1 MDFDLYLDDAIV
13 VTPAGP
19 APGSVGVAE
28 GKIAALLAP
37 GTEVSATRTIDC
49 GGRPVLPGLVDPHVH
64 LGGGV
69 SYEELCETES
79 VSAAAGGVTTIL
91 QYRRSLTTF
100 AETFPE
106 ERRAAAELMPI
117 DTAYHFILGGM
128 EQVELIPEYAALYGV
143 TTYKFYMGG
152 YPPGNPIGLITVDD
166 ATLFRAMEHIRGLGP
181 YARCMVHC
189 EDDSLVIHLTAK
201 ARTSGREDLPAY
213 TESRPAFVEE
223 QDLLRAIW
231 LAELTGCPLYVPH
244 TTVGMAVEE
253 AANARMRGASVHLET
268 CPHYLAL
275 TADDERLAAQGAG
288 VGKVAP
294 ALRDQENQDRLWWGL
309 EQGLIHTVG
318 SDHVPIAKTGAA
330 LWEERPGFAGLGTML
345 PVVYTYGVAAERID
359 LAKLAEV
366 TAANPA
372 RTFGLYPQKGAIA
385 IGSDADLLLIDP
397 DTPQVVGPETTHS
410 RYTSAFE
417 DLALQGWPVFTIRR
431 GEVIFED
438 GTYLGRPGTGR
449 VVGPQADFDVKL

>member
-128 EQVELIPEYAALYGV
+128 EQVQLIPEYAALYGV

-201 ARTSGREDLPAY
+201 ARASGREDLPAY

-372 RTFGLYPQKGAIA
+372 HTFGLYPQKGAIA
-385 IGSDADLLLIDP
+385 VGSDADLLLIDP

-417 DLALQGWPVFTIRR
+417 GLALQGWPVFTIRR

>member
-201 ARTSGREDLPAY
+201 ARASGREDLPAY

-385 IGSDADLLLIDP
+385 VGSDADLLLIDP

>member
-1 MDFDLYLDDAIV
+1 MNFDLYLKDGLV
-13 VTPAGP
+13 VTPSGP
-19 APGSVGVAE
+19 TPASVGVLD
-28 GKIAALLAP
+28 GKIAAILGP
-37 GTEVSATRTIDC
+37 GADVTATRTIEC

-79 VSAAAGGVTTIL
+79 VSAAAGGVTTLL

-100 AETFPE
+100 AETFPG
-106 ERRAAAELMPI
+106 ERRAAEEIMSI
-117 DTAYHFILGGM
+117 DAAFHFILGGM
-128 EQVELIPEYAALYGV
+128 DQVELIPQYAADYGV
-143 TTYKFYMGG
+143 TSYKFYMGG

-166 ATLFRAMEHIRGLGP
+166 ATLYRAMEHIRGLGP

-189 EDDSLVIHLTAK
+189 EDDSLVIHLTEQVRA
-201 ARTSGREDLPAY
+201 SGDADLPAY
-213 TESRPAFVEE
+213 TRTRPAFVEE
-223 QDLLRAIW
+223 QDLIRAIW

-244 TTVGMAVEE
+244 TTIGMAVEE
-253 AANARMRGASVHLET
+253 AANARLRGASIHLET

-294 ALRDQENQDRLWWGL
+294 ALRDKENQDRLWWGL
-309 EQGLIHTVG
+309 DHGLIHTIG

-345 PVVYTYGVAAERID
+345 PVVYTYGVAAGRID
-359 LAKLAEV
+359 LARLAEV

-372 RTFGLYPQKGAIA
+372 RMFGLYPQKGAIA
-385 IGSDADLLLIDP
+385 VGSDADLLLIEPEDSK
-397 DTPQVVGPETTHS
+397 VVGPDTTHS

-417 DLALQGWPVFTIRR
+417 ELPLQGWPIFTIRR
-431 GEVIFED
+431 GEVLFEE
-438 GTYLGRPGTGR
+438 GTYRGKPGTGR
-449 VVGPQADFDVKL
+449 VVGPQADFDV